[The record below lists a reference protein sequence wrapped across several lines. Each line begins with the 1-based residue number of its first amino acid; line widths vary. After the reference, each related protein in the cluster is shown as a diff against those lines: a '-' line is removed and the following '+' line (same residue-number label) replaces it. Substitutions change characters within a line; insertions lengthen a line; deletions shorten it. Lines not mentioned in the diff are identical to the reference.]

1 MFNST
6 FKMLQCRV
14 FEKMFATDILFC
26 GSQISNQMLKQI
38 AILLT
43 INFPHNPFHA
53 IRPFLS
59 MPLQNIT
66 KLEAF

>member
-1 MFNST
+1 
-6 FKMLQCRV
+6 
-14 FEKMFATDILFC
+14 MFAKDILFR

-59 MPLQNIT
+59 MPLENIT
-66 KLEAF
+66 KPEAF